1 MLKDTM
7 MQYSRALRVQDLL
20 KKEISQI
27 ILEMLKD
34 PQIGFV
40 TITAVEVSADLKNA
54 KVFYSVLGT
63 PQEKQ
68 NTASALNRAR
78 GFIQSEINRRVRMK
92 KTPQINFEFDHSLEY
107 GDRIDRI
114 IEQLHQEKKDK
125 SEEDA

>member
-1 MLKDTM
+1 M

>member
-1 MLKDTM
+1 META

-78 GFIQSEINRRVRMK
+78 GFVQAEINRRVRMK
-92 KTPQINFEFDHSLEY
+92 KTPQIDFEFDHSLEY
-107 GDRIDRI
+107 GDRIDKI

-125 SEEDA
+125 SEEEA

>member
-1 MLKDTM
+1 MEKVLF

-40 TITAVEVSADLKNA
+40 TITAVEVSADLKLA

-63 PQEKQ
+63 PPEKQ

-78 GFIQSEINRRVRMK
+78 GFIQGEHNRRVRMK
-92 KTPQINFEFDHSLEY
+92 KTPQINFEFDHSLDY
-107 GDRIDRI
+107 GSR
-114 IEQLHQEKKDK
+114 EKTK
-125 SEEDA
+125 